1 MSSIT
6 SAPNNTL
13 VPTAKSLRALVPSRW
28 SAAPR
33 MERQYVSALQNQ
45 LGVLGPANK
54 WVTKDAADRASHPKR
69 STPAAGFAG

>member
-28 SAAPR
+28 SAAA
-33 MERQYVSALQNQ
+33 Q
-45 LGVLGPANK
+45 
-54 WVTKDAADRASHPKR
+54 RAR
-69 STPAAGFAG
+69 YAT

>member
-28 SAAPR
+28 SALAFDRFVPR
-33 MERQYVSALQNQ
+33 FDRKERRIHVYLLSANIIPTIYVL
-45 LGVLGPANK
+45 
-54 WVTKDAADRASHPKR
+54 SHLKE
-69 STPAAGFAG
+69 TPWGLFTC